1 MGFDDL
7 SAVLLLQAA
16 GVPVAGLSLVAGNT
30 DLPRVIRNACACAEL
45 FGWSMPIHA
54 GAAAPLAG
62 PLVTAGYVLGPD
74 GMPGRGRLPDPT
86 RGPDSPD
93 AVRALAAFLDAG
105 GHDVLALGPLTNIAH
120 LLRTRPDLAGM
131 RLTWMGGAHGPGNH
145 TAVAEFNAAVD
156 PEALAEVIAA
166 GVQVRMVGLDCCRH
180 VTVTLADV
188 GPLRAIP
195 GPHAALLAD
204 LLEGY
209 VRIADDGARP
219 MPLYDPVAAAALADP
234 SSVTFAPARLDA
246 ECDGRLTR
254 GMTVIE
260 WRARK
265 AAPNALIATR
275 ADAPRVR
282 ELFARGLVRAA
293 QGSLP

>member
-7 SAVLLLQAA
+7 AAVLTLRAA

-30 DLPRVIRNACACAEL
+30 ALPGVIRNACACAGL
-45 FGWSMPIHA
+45 FDWKMPMHA

-62 PLVTAGYVLGPD
+62 PLVTADYVLGPD
-74 GMPGRGRLPDPT
+74 GMPGASLPEPA
-86 RGPDSPD
+86 RGPDSHD
-93 AVRALAAFLDAG
+93 AVGALAQFLDG
-105 GHDVLALGPLTNIAH
+105 RGREVLALGPLTNIA
-120 LLRTRPDLAGM
+120 LLCRARPDLAPRM
-131 RLTWMGGAHGPGNH
+131 HLTWMGGSAGPGNH

-156 PEALAEVIAA
+156 PEALAEVLAA
-166 GVQVRMVGLDCCRH
+166 GVEVRMVGLDCCRQ

-188 GPLRAIP
+188 APLRQAP
-195 GPHAALLAD
+195 GPRAALLAD

-209 VRIADDGARP
+209 VRIAQGRP
-219 MPLYDPVAAAALADP
+219 MALFDPVAAAAVADP
-234 SSVTFAPARLDA
+234 LAVTFAPARLDA

-275 ADAPRVR
+275 AEAARVR
-282 ELFARGLVRAA
+282 DLFARGLIAAA
-293 QGSLP
+293 QGEDR